1 MVAEGAVGER
11 HGRGRRE
18 PRAWRCLLCPVLGWG
33 QGPHAVCPPG
43 IRQVSDL
50 GKVRPWFGGQ
60 GFLGALPLNT
70 PPACGCVQ
78 SSKSCCGNTAVR
90 GCSWLWPV
98 ASPHLVSSCGPGA
111 GREEGQLAV
120 GEREQVLLGQTH
132 CGNLGRAKPGT
143 SEARDSRSL
152 LGRGWGMASLPGICR
167 SRAPCCR

>member
-60 GFLGALPLNT
+60 DFLGASPLNT

-78 SSKSCCGNTAVR
+78 SSKRVAVETLLSEGAAGCGQWPLPT
-90 GCSWLWPV
+90 WLVPV
-98 ASPHLVSSCGPGA
+98 GPEPGA
-111 GREEGQLAV
+111 RRASSQW
-120 GEREQVLLGQTH
+120 ERG
-132 CGNLGRAKPGT
+132 
-143 SEARDSRSL
+143 SRSF
-152 LGRGWGMASLPGICR
+152 
-167 SRAPCCR
+167 